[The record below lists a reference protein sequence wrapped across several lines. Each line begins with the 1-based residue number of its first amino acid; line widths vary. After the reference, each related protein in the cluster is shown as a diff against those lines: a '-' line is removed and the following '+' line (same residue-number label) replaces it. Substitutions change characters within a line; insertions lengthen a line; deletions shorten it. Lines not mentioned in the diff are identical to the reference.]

1 LYEEEEKI
9 THDPKDGEEEE
20 EMEYDS
26 SNDEDEVE
34 SDIDTNMNDD
44 DNIVELEDAELICN
58 EPD

>member
-26 SNDEDEVE
+26 RCRTD
-34 SDIDTNMNDD
+34 
-44 DNIVELEDAELICN
+44 L
-58 EPD
+58 